1 MSQIAFPY
9 RIARTGI
16 TQGSDP
22 ASHIRELI
30 EQVLFTS
37 PGERVNRP
45 SFGSGLLNLVFSPG
59 SNELAAATQLVKEG
73 FIVLPYINADPV
85 LARRLQDVGTAT
97 DVPISVGW
105 RSCST
110 PPTPRAMGST
120 TSRSNRK
127 LMGPE
132 PPSP

>member
-1 MSQIAFPY
+1 MSQIGFPY

-37 PGERVNRP
+37 TGERVNRP

-59 SNELAAATQLVKEG
+59 SNELAAATQFLVHGALQQNLGDRILIQAVEARFEDG
-73 FIVLPYINADPV
+73 LLSVVVRYSLRATGEVREESFAR
-85 LARRLQDVGTAT
+85 LA
-97 DVPISVGW
+97 
-105 RSCST
+105 
-110 PPTPRAMGST
+110 
-120 TSRSNRK
+120 
-127 LMGPE
+127 
-132 PPSP
+132 

>member
-1 MSQIAFPY
+1 MSQIGFPY

-59 SNELAAATQLVKEG
+59 SNELAAATQFLVHGALQQNLGDRILIQAVEARFEEG
-73 FIVLPYINADPV
+73 LLSVDVRYSLRATGEVREESF
-85 LARRLQDVGTAT
+85 ARVA
-97 DVPISVGW
+97 
-105 RSCST
+105 
-110 PPTPRAMGST
+110 
-120 TSRSNRK
+120 
-127 LMGPE
+127 
-132 PPSP
+132 